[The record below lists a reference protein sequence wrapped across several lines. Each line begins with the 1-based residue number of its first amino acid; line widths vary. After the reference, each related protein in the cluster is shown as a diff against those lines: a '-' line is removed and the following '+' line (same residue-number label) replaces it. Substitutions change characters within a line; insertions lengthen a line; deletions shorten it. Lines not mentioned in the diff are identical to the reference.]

1 MYVNGIRISKTVYH
15 FTHSDTALT
24 YNSANNEEYALTVE
38 DRIQFDYFY

>member
-15 FTHSDTALT
+15 FTHSDTTLT
-24 YNSANNEEYALTVE
+24 YDSANNVGYALTVE